1 MKRILLIIGILILQG
16 PVLLACDLCQKNQPE
31 VLQDVT
37 HGQGPQGQL
46 DYIITWTAVAIVAVV
61 LFFSIK
67 FLVKPRENDPDH
79 IKNIVVNHNASN
91 YE

>member
-1 MKRILLIIGILILQG
+1 MKRILLIFGILLIQV
-16 PVLLACDLCQKNQPE
+16 PALLACDLCQKNQPE
-31 VLQDVT
+31 ILQDVT

-67 FLVKPRENDPDH
+67 FLVRPRENDPHH
-79 IKNIVVNHNASN
+79 IKNIVVNPNTN
-91 YE
+91 TYE